1 MKNQKLFKTVIYFCA
16 STLVV
21 IGCQKAPSKK
31 IAPAET
37 DTIKIESEEKAIPA
51 QCSSDFLNK
60 AKVLNSDQTK
70 ATALYEKLTLQKDA
84 ELNKAYLQLAKKQV
98 ENCQGLVQ
106 QMHKE
111 KITSCLK
118 IETETAEESV
128 VEIKI
133 IEENCKNLQSWN
145 KSISEDETPLPE
157 VATPTTIRVQFNE
170 AGQKLLQTKNAAEF
184 LYFSRGEIKS
194 GKDSYKQDALAG
206 NIACV
211 FSNQSEKPSER
222 SAFKYVAESK
232 ATSADI
238 GFEFKGNSSLITLQ
252 DDDNAIISVV
262 CLNVET
268 VSMKDRADSIK
279 KLFGNLITLEEASV
293 TDIDSSEQLT
303 EDTEVAPALELVPVL
318 IDEKNQ
324 VAAAAAAQ
332 EEKSKNL
339 DQTMEKAQKTIQVI
353 LKDSLAETKK
363 TAVEISKDSIAE
375 AQKASS
381 VILAEAEVAG
391 KNLILQSQTS
401 AIVVVNEAK
410 SAAQNVVD
418 QSIQKSQLATA
429 AVIKNGIAE
438 AKTAANEVVDLGIK
452 KTQKAAVD
460 TVKSP
465 FRWVKEKAT
474 NTWNGFA
481 KFFSS
486 KDKKTIQSKPAV
498 QKK

>member
-1 MKNQKLFKTVIYFCA
+1 MKKHKLFKTAIYFCA
-16 STLVV
+16 STLLV

-31 IAPAET
+31 IAPV
-37 DTIKIESEEKAIPA
+37 DTEIESADKTIPV
-51 QCSSDFLNK
+51 QCSADLMNK
-60 AKVLNSDQTK
+60 AKALESDQTK
-70 ATALYEKLTLQKDA
+70 VTAIFEKLTLQNDV
-84 ELNKAYLQLAKKQV
+84 ELKKTYIQLAQKQV
-98 ENCQGLVQ
+98 ENCQGIVQ
-106 QMHKE
+106 QMTKE
-111 KITSCLK
+111 KITWCSK
-118 IETETAEESV
+118 SETENKDIDILAV
-128 VEIKI
+128 KI
-133 IEENCKNLQSWN
+133 IEIKCKILQAWN
-145 KSISEDETPLPE
+145 TSLSEDQAPLPE
-157 VATPTTIRVQFNE
+157 SPEAATPTTIRVQFNE

-252 DDDNAIISVV
+252 DDDNTIISVV
-262 CLNVET
+262 CLNVES
-268 VSMKDRADSIK
+268 VPEKDRADSIK
-279 KLFGNLITLEEASV
+279 KLFGNLITLEETSATNS
-293 TDIDSSEQLT
+293 DSSELPI
-303 EDTEVAPALELVPVL
+303 EESEVAPAIELVPVL
-318 IDEKNQ
+318 IDEKSQ
-324 VAAAAAAQ
+324 VAAAASAQ
-332 EEKSKNL
+332 DEKSKNL
-339 DQTMEKAQKTIQVI
+339 DQTIEKAQKTIQVI

-363 TAVEISKDSIAE
+363 TAGELSKESIAE

-381 VILAEAEVAG
+381 VILLEAEVAG